1 MINNLPENEQTRHD
15 ESAAELGISIESH
28 VEESL
33 VDSTLA
39 PPQTGMSIVEAFKK
53 YFGPENGVDLD
64 LSRDWSERPP
74 IDFSDFDE

>member
-1 MINNLPENEQTRHD
+1 MINNLPENKQTRHN
-15 ESAAELGISIESH
+15 ESSAELGISIESH

-39 PPQTGMSIVEAFKK
+39 PPETGMSIVEASKK